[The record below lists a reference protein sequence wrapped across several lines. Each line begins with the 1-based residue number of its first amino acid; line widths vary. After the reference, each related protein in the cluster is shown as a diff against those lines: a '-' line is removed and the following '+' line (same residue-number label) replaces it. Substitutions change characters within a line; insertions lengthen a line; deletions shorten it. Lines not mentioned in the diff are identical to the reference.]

1 MRKQNFK
8 SNKKERETSFLVKEN
23 SSVFDFLLKK
33 MGGMSKSSIKGLLQR
48 GQISVNDQIV
58 KRGET
63 VLSNGDLIKI
73 SFSQSTNGLKH
84 TKLSIIY
91 EDDAIIVVNKG
102 AGLLSVATDKN
113 EETTAFRILL
123 NHLKKQDKNNRLYI
137 VHRIDRETSGVL
149 LFAKSKEIQM
159 QLQHNWHRQVFEKI
173 YLALVEGCVE
183 KEEDTIHTWLVEEP
197 KSKKVYSFDY
207 DNGGLE
213 STTIYNVE
221 KRFKQN
227 TLLRV
232 SLKTGRKNQIRVHL
246 QSIGHPIVGDKKY
259 GSTTSPINRIGLH
272 AYSISLRHPIT
283 GKNVRFEAPLPEA
296 FNKIK

>member
-102 AGLLSVATDKN
+102 TGLLSVATDKN

-272 AYSISLRHPIT
+272 AYSISLWHPIT

>member
-8 SNKKERETSFLVKEN
+8 PNKKERETSFLVKEN

-272 AYSISLRHPIT
+272 AYSISLWHPII